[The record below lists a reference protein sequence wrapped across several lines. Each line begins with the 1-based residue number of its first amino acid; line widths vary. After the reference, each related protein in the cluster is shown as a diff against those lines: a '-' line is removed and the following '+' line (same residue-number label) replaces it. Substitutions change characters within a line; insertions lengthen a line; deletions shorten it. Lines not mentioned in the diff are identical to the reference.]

1 MADSPKGKSKG
12 PSKKLGPLPTWGWV
26 VGGVATFGVYY
37 IYKKHAANVAASTPA
52 TGLDPNTGLPIGTYA
67 PLGGAAV
74 DPNTGVPFSQET
86 GSNAIDPLTGQT
98 YASELAGLTG
108 TGSTAGLIDPTTGIP
123 FSVELQNAVA
133 GIPGLG
139 TTGSTTGTTTGT
151 TTGSTTDTTT
161 GTTTGTTTDT
171 TTGATTGTTT
181 TPTTGTTTTPT
192 TSTGLTPLGFAQGLA
207 AQLTAAYGPGTNK
220 NLSTATITNQLN
232 AYLNGQAI
240 TNSVVAQG
248 INNIISAGN
257 SLGSQA
263 INTGGLIKPVITSA
277 ATVTTT
283 HTPSEVVTATPVI
296 TNAPVAKATTTPAKS
311 TVVPAPTGGANGGIG
326 VIAPGKPLTN
336 TATAAQSAAFVKATT
351 NPSTTQADRLA
362 NTPNP
367 TGLTGQLIT
376 SPLQAAPQTAAN
388 LLNTLVVGPAAAAGN
403 LINKLL
409 GF

>member
-26 VGGVATFGVYY
+26 AGGVATFGVYY

-123 FSVELQNAVA
+123 FSVELQNAIA
-133 GIPGLG
+133 GIPGIG

-151 TTGSTTDTTT
+151 T
-161 GTTTGTTTDT
+161 DT
-171 TTGATTGTTT
+171 TTGA
-181 TPTTGTTTTPT
+181 TTGTTTTPT

-207 AQLTAAYGPGTNK
+207 AQLTTAYGPGTNK
-220 NLSTATITNQLN
+220 NLSTATITDQLN
-232 AYLNGQAI
+232 AYLNGQAV
-240 TNSVVAQG
+240 TNSVIAQG

-296 TNAPVAKATTTPAKS
+296 TNAPVATATTTPAKS
-311 TVVPAPTGGANGGIG
+311 TVVPAPTGGSNGGIG

-336 TATAAQSAAFVKATT
+336 TATAAQSAAFVKANTA
-351 NPSTTQADRLA
+351 PSTTQADRLA

-367 TGLTGQLIT
+367 TGVTGTLIT
-376 SPLQAAPQTAAN
+376 GPLQAAPQTAAN
-388 LLNTLVVGPAAAAGN
+388 LVNTFVVGPAAAAGN

>member
-1 MADSPKGKSKG
+1 MADSSKPKGKSKG

-26 VGGVATFGVYY
+26 AGGVATFGVYY
-37 IYKKHAANVAASTPA
+37 LYKKHAANVAASTPA

-74 DPNTGVPFSQET
+74 DPNTGVPYSQET

-98 YASELAGLTG
+98 YASELSGLTG

-123 FSVELQNAVA
+123 FSVELQNAIA
-133 GIPGLG
+133 GIPGPG

-151 TTGSTTDTTT
+151 T
-161 GTTTGTTTDT
+161 DT
-171 TTGATTGTTT
+171 TTGATTGTTDT
-181 TPTTGTTTTPT
+181 TTGATTGTTTTPT

-207 AQLTAAYGPGTNK
+207 AQLTTAYGPGTNK
-220 NLSTATITNQLN
+220 NLSNATITDQLN
-232 AYLNGQAI
+232 AYLNGQAV
-240 TNSVVAQG
+240 TNSVIAQG

-277 ATVTTT
+277 ATTTTT
-283 HTPSEVVTATPVI
+283 HTPSEVVTATPVVKPI
-296 TNAPVAKATTTPAKS
+296 ATTPAKS
-311 TVVPAPTGGANGGIG
+311 NPIPTGGANGGIG

-336 TATAAQSAAFVKATT
+336 TATPAQSAAFVKANT

-388 LLNTLVVGPAAAAGN
+388 LVNTLVVGPAAAAGN

>member
-1 MADSPKGKSKG
+1 MADSPKPKSKG

-26 VGGVATFGVYY
+26 AGGVATFGVYY

-52 TGLDPNTGLPIGTYA
+52 TGLDPNTGLPVGTYA

-123 FSVELQNAVA
+123 FSVELQNAIA

-151 TTGSTTDTTT
+151 T
-161 GTTTGTTTDT
+161 DT
-171 TTGATTGTTT
+171 TTGA
-181 TPTTGTTTTPT
+181 TTGTTTTPT

-207 AQLTAAYGPGTNK
+207 AQLTKAYGPGTSK

-232 AYLNGQAI
+232 AYLNGQAV
-240 TNSVVAQG
+240 TNSVIAQG

-277 ATVTTT
+277 ATVTAT
-283 HTPSEVVTATPVI
+283 HTPSEVVTAAPITKSTP
-296 TNAPVAKATTTPAKS
+296 TNSVVLKPTTTPPKS
-311 TVVPAPTGGANGGIG
+311 IP
-326 VIAPGKPLTN
+326 K
-336 TATAAQSAAFVKATT
+336 
-351 NPSTTQADRLA
+351 PSTTQADRLA

-367 TGLTGQLIT
+367 TGVTGTLIT
-376 SPLQAAPQTAAN
+376 GPLQAAPQTAAN
-388 LLNTLVVGPAAAAGN
+388 LVNTFVVGPAAAAGN

>member
-1 MADSPKGKSKG
+1 MADSPKPKGKSKG

-26 VGGVATFGVYY
+26 AGGVATFGVYY
-37 IYKKHAANVAASTPA
+37 LYKKHAANVAASTPA

-74 DPNTGVPFSQET
+74 DPNTGVPYSQET

-98 YASELAGLTG
+98 YASELSGLTG

-123 FSVELQNAVA
+123 FSVELQNAIA
-133 GIPGLG
+133 GIPGPG

-151 TTGSTTDTTT
+151 T
-161 GTTTGTTTDT
+161 DT

-181 TPTTGTTTTPT
+181 ATGTTTGTTTA
-192 TSTGLTPLGFAQGLA
+192 TGLTPLAFAQGLVF
-207 AQLTAAYGPGTNK
+207 QLTKAYGPGTGR
-220 NLSTATITNQLN
+220 NLSNSTITDQVNR
-232 AYLNGQAI
+232 YLNGQAI
-240 TNSVVAQG
+240 TNSVLAQG
-248 INNIISAGN
+248 INNIIGAGN
-257 SLGSQA
+257 SLGAQA
-263 INTGGLIKPVITSA
+263 ISTGGLIKPVITSA
-277 ATVTTT
+277 ATTTTT
-283 HTPSEVVTATPVI
+283 HTPSEVVTATPVVKPI
-296 TNAPVAKATTTPAKS
+296 ATTPAKS
-311 TVVPAPTGGANGGIG
+311 NPIPTGGANGGIG

-336 TATAAQSAAFVKATT
+336 TATPAQSAAFVKATT
-351 NPSTTQADRLA
+351 KPSTTQADRVA

>member
-1 MADSPKGKSKG
+1 MADSPKPKGKSKG

-26 VGGVATFGVYY
+26 AGGVATFGVYY
-37 IYKKHAANVAASTPA
+37 LYKKHAANVAASTPA

-98 YASELAGLTG
+98 YASELAGLTS

-123 FSVELQNAVA
+123 FSVELQNAI
-133 GIPGLG
+133 GNINGLNANQTTTSPATVTVSG
-139 TTGSTTGTTTGT
+139 DTTGA
-151 TTGSTTDTTT
+151 
-161 GTTTGTTTDT
+161 

-181 TPTTGTTTTPT
+181 GTA
-192 TSTGLTPLGFAQGLA
+192 TGLTPLAFAQGLVS
-207 AQLTAAYGPGTNK
+207 QLTKAYGPGTGR
-220 NLSTATITNQLN
+220 NLSNSTITNQVN
-232 AYLNGQAI
+232 NYLNGQAI
-240 TNSVVAQG
+240 TNSVLAQG
-248 INNIISAGN
+248 INNIIGAGN
-257 SLGSQA
+257 SLGAQA
-263 INTGGLIKPVITSA
+263 ISTGGLIKPVITSA
-277 ATVTTT
+277 ATTTTT
-283 HTPSEVVTATPVI
+283 HTPSEVVTATPVVKPI
-296 TNAPVAKATTTPAKS
+296 ATTPAKS
-311 TVVPAPTGGANGGIG
+311 NPIPTGGANGGIG

-336 TATAAQSAAFVKATT
+336 TATPAQSAAFVKATT
-351 NPSTTQADRLA
+351 KPSTTQADRVA

>member
-1 MADSPKGKSKG
+1 MADSPKPKGKG

-26 VGGVATFGVYY
+26 AGGVATFGVYY

-123 FSVELQNAVA
+123 YSVELQNAVA
-133 GIPGLG
+133 GIQGLG
-139 TTGSTTGTTTGT
+139 TTGSTTGATTGT
-151 TTGSTTDTTT
+151 TTGS
-161 GTTTGTTTDT
+161 TTDT

-181 TPTTGTTTTPT
+181 TPTT
-192 TSTGLTPLGFAQGLA
+192 STGLTPSGFAQGLA

-220 NLSTATITNQLN
+220 NLSTATITDQLN
-232 AYLNGQAI
+232 AYLNGQAV
-240 TNSVVAQG
+240 TNSVIAQG
-248 INNIISAGN
+248 INNVISAGN

-277 ATVTTT
+277 AAVTAT
-283 HTPSEVVTATPVI
+283 HTPSEAVTATPVI

-311 TVVPAPTGGANGGIG
+311 TVAKATTTPAKSTVAKTTTTPAKSTVVPA
-326 VIAPGKPLTN
+326 
-336 TATAAQSAAFVKATT
+336 T

-376 SPLQAAPQTAAN
+376 SPLQAAPQTASN
-388 LLNTLVVGPAAAAGN
+388 LLNTFVVGPAAAAGN
-403 LINKLL
+403 FINSIL

>member
-1 MADSPKGKSKG
+1 MADSPKPKGKG

-26 VGGVATFGVYY
+26 AGGVATFGVYY

-98 YASELAGLTG
+98 YASELSGLTG

-139 TTGSTTGTTTGT
+139 TTGSTTG
-151 TTGSTTDTTT
+151 
-161 GTTTGTTTDT
+161 
-171 TTGATTGTTT
+171 A
-181 TPTTGTTTTPT
+181 TTGTTTTPT

-207 AQLTAAYGPGTNK
+207 AQLTKAYGPGTNK

-311 TVVPAPTGGANGGIG
+311 TVVPAPTGGSTGGLG

-336 TATAAQSAAFVKATT
+336 TATKAQSAAFVAATK
-351 NPSTTQADRLA
+351 PSTTQADRLS

-367 TGLTGQLIT
+367 TGITGTLIT
-376 SPLQAAPQTAAN
+376 GPLQAAPQTAAN
-388 LLNTLVVGPAAAAGN
+388 LVNTFVVGPAAAAGN
-403 LINKLL
+403 FINTIL

>member
-1 MADSPKGKSKG
+1 MADSPKPKGKG

-26 VGGVATFGVYY
+26 AGGVATFGVYY

-123 FSVELQNAVA
+123 YSVELQNAIA
-133 GIPGLG
+133 GIPGAG

-151 TTGSTTDTTT
+151 T
-161 GTTTGTTTDT
+161 DT
-171 TTGATTGTTT
+171 TTGATTGTTDT
-181 TPTTGTTTTPT
+181 TTGATTGTTTTPT

-207 AQLTAAYGPGTNK
+207 AQLTKAYGPGTNK

-240 TNSVVAQG
+240 TNSVIAQG

-296 TNAPVAKATTTPAKS
+296 TNAPVATATTTPAKS
-311 TVVPAPTGGANGGIG
+311 TAVPAPTGGSNGGIG

-336 TATAAQSAAFVKATT
+336 TATAAQSAAFVAATK
-351 NPSTTQADRLA
+351 PSTTQADRVA
-362 NTPNP
+362 NTANP
-367 TGLTGQLIT
+367 TGVTGTLIT
-376 SPLQAAPQTAAN
+376 GPLQAAPQTAAN
-388 LLNTLVVGPAAAAGN
+388 LVNTFVVGPAAAAGN

>member
-1 MADSPKGKSKG
+1 MADSPKTKGKG
-12 PSKKLGPLPTWGWV
+12 PSKKIGPLPTWGWV
-26 VGGVATFGVYY
+26 AGGVATFGVYY

-52 TGLDPNTGLPIGTYA
+52 TGIDPNTGVPYSQETGTYA
-67 PLGGAAV
+67 PTGGSAV
-74 DPNTGVPFSQET
+74 DPNTGVPYSQET

-98 YASELAGLTG
+98 YASELSGLTG

-123 FSVELQNAVA
+123 FSVELQNAIA
-133 GIPGLG
+133 GIPGAG

-151 TTGSTTDTTT
+151 T
-161 GTTTGTTTDT
+161 DT
-171 TTGATTGTTT
+171 TTGATTGTTDT
-181 TPTTGTTTTPT
+181 TTGATTGTTTTPT

-220 NLSTATITNQLN
+220 NLSTATITDQLN
-232 AYLNGQAI
+232 AYLNGQAV
-240 TNSVVAQG
+240 TNSVIAQG
-248 INNIISAGN
+248 INNITSAGN

-296 TNAPVAKATTTPAKS
+296 TNAPVATATTTPAKS
-311 TVVPAPTGGANGGIG
+311 TVVPAPTGGSAGGLG

-367 TGLTGQLIT
+367 TGITGTLIT
-376 SPLQAAPQTAAN
+376 GPLQAAPQTAAN
-388 LLNTLVVGPAAAAGN
+388 LLNTFVVGPAAAAGN
-403 LINKLL
+403 IINTIL

>member
-1 MADSPKGKSKG
+1 MADSPKPKGKG

-26 VGGVATFGVYY
+26 AGGVATFGVYY

-52 TGLDPNTGLPIGTYA
+52 TGLDPNTGLPIGTSA

-123 FSVELQNAVA
+123 FSVELQNAIA
-133 GIPGLG
+133 GIPGVG

-151 TTGSTTDTTT
+151 T
-161 GTTTGTTTDT
+161 DT
-171 TTGATTGTTT
+171 TTGA
-181 TPTTGTTTTPT
+181 TTGTTTTPT

-232 AYLNGQAI
+232 AYLNGQAV
-240 TNSVVAQG
+240 TNSVIAQG

-277 ATVTTT
+277 ATVTAT

-296 TNAPVAKATTTPAKS
+296 TNAPVVTATTTPAKS
-311 TVVPAPTGGANGGIG
+311 TVVPAPTGGSMGGLG

-351 NPSTTQADRLA
+351 KPSTTQADRLA

-388 LLNTLVVGPAAAAGN
+388 LLNTFVVGPAAVAGR
-403 LINKLL
+403 LINNIL

>member
-1 MADSPKGKSKG
+1 MADNPKPKGKG

-26 VGGVATFGVYY
+26 AGGVATFGVYY

-52 TGLDPNTGLPIGTYA
+52 TGIDPNTGLPIGTYA
-67 PLGGAAV
+67 PLGGSAV

-98 YASELAGLTG
+98 YASELSGLTG

-133 GIPGLG
+133 GIQGLG

-151 TTGSTTDTTT
+151 T
-161 GTTTGTTTDT
+161 DT
-171 TTGATTGTTT
+171 TTGA
-181 TPTTGTTTTPT
+181 TTGTTTTPT

-207 AQLTAAYGPGTNK
+207 AQLTKAYGPGTAK

-232 AYLNGQAI
+232 AYLNGQAV
-240 TNSVVAQG
+240 TNSVIAQG

-296 TNAPVAKATTTPAKS
+296 TNAPVATVTTTPAKS
-311 TVVPAPTGGANGGIG
+311 TVVPAPTGGSMGGLG

-388 LLNTLVVGPAAAAGN
+388 LVNTFVVGPAAAAGN
-403 LINKLL
+403 FINTIL

>member
-1 MADSPKGKSKG
+1 MADSPKPKAKG

-26 VGGVATFGVYY
+26 AGGVATFGVYY

-52 TGLDPNTGLPIGTYA
+52 TGLDPNTGLPIGTSA

-133 GIPGLG
+133 GIPSLG
-139 TTGSTTGTTTGT
+139 TTGSTTGATTGT

-161 GTTTGTTTDT
+161 G
-171 TTGATTGTTT
+171 A
-181 TPTTGTTTTPT
+181 TTGTTTTPT

-220 NLSTATITNQLN
+220 NLSTATITDQLN
-232 AYLNGQAI
+232 AYLNGQAV
-240 TNSVVAQG
+240 TNSVIAQG

-277 ATVTTT
+277 ATVTAT
-283 HTPSEVVTATPVI
+283 HTPSEAVTATPVI

-311 TVVPAPTGGANGGIG
+311 TVVPA
-326 VIAPGKPLTN
+326 
-336 TATAAQSAAFVKATT
+336 T

-376 SPLQAAPQTAAN
+376 SPLQAAPQTASN
-388 LLNTLVVGPAAAAGN
+388 LLNTFVVGPAAAAGN
-403 LINKLL
+403 FINSIR

>member
-1 MADSPKGKSKG
+1 MADSPKPKGKG

-26 VGGVATFGVYY
+26 AGGVATFGVYY

-52 TGLDPNTGLPIGTYA
+52 TGIDPNTGVPYSQETGTSA

-108 TGSTAGLIDPTTGIP
+108 TGSTTGLIDPTTGIP
-123 FSVELQNAVA
+123 FSVELQNAIA
-133 GIPGLG
+133 GIPGQG
-139 TTGSTTGTTTGT
+139 TTGS
-151 TTGSTTDTTT
+151 
-161 GTTTGTTTDT
+161 TTDT

-181 TPTTGTTTTPT
+181 APT
-192 TSTGLTPLGFAQGLA
+192 TSTGLTPLGFAQGLV
-207 AQLTAAYGPGTNK
+207 AQLTKAYGPGTGK
-220 NLSTATITNQLN
+220 NLSTATITDQVN
-232 AYLNGQAI
+232 AYLNGQAV
-240 TNSVVAQG
+240 TNSVIAQG

-257 SLGSQA
+257 SLGAQA

-296 TNAPVAKATTTPAKS
+296 TNAPVAPSAPTTTTPAKS
-311 TVVPAPTGGANGGIG
+311 TVVPAPTGGSAGGLG

-336 TATAAQSAAFVKATT
+336 TATKAQSAAFVKATT

-367 TGLTGQLIT
+367 TGVTGTLIT
-376 SPLQAAPQTAAN
+376 GPLQAAPQTAAN
-388 LLNTLVVGPAAAAGN
+388 LVNTLVVGPAAAAGN
-403 LINKLL
+403 FINSIL

>member
-1 MADSPKGKSKG
+1 MADSPKPKSKG

-26 VGGVATFGVYY
+26 AGGVATFGVYY

-108 TGSTAGLIDPTTGIP
+108 SGSTAGLIDPTTGIP
-123 FSVELQNAVA
+123 FSVELQNAIA

-151 TTGSTTDTTT
+151 T
-161 GTTTGTTTDT
+161 DT
-171 TTGATTGTTT
+171 TTGA
-181 TPTTGTTTTPT
+181 TTGTTTTPT

-207 AQLTAAYGPGTNK
+207 AQLTKAYGPGTGK
-220 NLSTATITNQLN
+220 NFSTATITNQLN
-232 AYLNGQAI
+232 AYLNGQAV
-240 TNSVVAQG
+240 TNSVIAQG

-277 ATVTTT
+277 ATVTAT

-296 TNAPVAKATTTPAKS
+296 TNAPVASSAPTTTTPSKS
-311 TVVPAPTGGANGGIG
+311 TVVPAPTGGSMGGLG

-336 TATAAQSAAFVKATT
+336 TATKAQSAAFVAATK
-351 NPSTTQADRLA
+351 PSTTQADRLA

-367 TGLTGQLIT
+367 TGITGTLIT
-376 SPLQAAPQTAAN
+376 GPLQAAPQTAAN
-388 LLNTLVVGPAAAAGN
+388 LVNTFVVGPAAAAGN
-403 LINKLL
+403 FINTIL